1 MIKKTFYILLLL
13 AAIAAVTLAAIYR
26 HNTRSLLLESLTKD
40 KSAEVEVVDVE
51 APTTPCDTLVTDTLT
66 VQY

>member
-1 MIKKTFYILLLL
+1 MIKKTIYILLLL

-26 HNTRSLLLESLTKD
+26 HNTRSLLLEHFS
-40 KSAEVEVVDVE
+40 KSPSAAVETTVE
-51 APTTPCDTLVTDTLT
+51 APSLPCDTLATDSLT

>member
-26 HNTRSLLLESLTKD
+26 HNTRSLLLESLSKTPT
-40 KSAEVEVVDVE
+40 AVETAVE
-51 APTTPCDTLVTDTLT
+51 TLTPPCDTLVTDTLT

>member
-26 HNTRSLLLESLTKD
+26 HNTRSLLLESLTKA
-40 KSAEVEVVDVE
+40 KSAEVETTVE
-51 APTTPCDTLVTDTLT
+51 TLTPPCDTLVTDTLT